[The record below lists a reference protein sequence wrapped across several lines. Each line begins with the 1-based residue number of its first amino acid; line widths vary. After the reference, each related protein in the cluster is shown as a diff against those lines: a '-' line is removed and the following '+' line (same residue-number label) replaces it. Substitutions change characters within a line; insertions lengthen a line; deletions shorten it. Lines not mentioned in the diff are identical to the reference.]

1 MEPVNQTNPSDKTNP
16 SDIVPTGLQKS
27 DDRHLVI
34 DWSDGQQQRIPF
46 RVLRDNCRCAHCTE
60 KHKMYVPVEEAEA
73 EKPKS
78 IALPV
83 LSLAESRPIEI
94 VSMTPAG
101 NYGYKVSFSDG
112 HSSGIYSFELLRSIG
127 VKPAAPENA

>member
-1 MEPVNQTNPSDKTNP
+1 MNQSNPP
-16 SDIVPTGLQKS
+16 EIVPVGLQKS

-46 RVLRDNCRCAHCTE
+46 RSLRDNCRCAHCTE
-60 KHKMYVPVEEAEA
+60 KHKMYKPVEQTKAP
-73 EKPKS
+73 KPKPTS
-78 IALPV
+78 MALPV
-83 LSLAESRPIEI
+83 LSAAEARPIEI

-101 NYGYKVSFSDG
+101 NYGYKIAFSDG

-127 VKPAAPENA
+127 REPLSE